1 LATIAYVLLGA
12 VLLTNSNKMEILKK
26 YVVYEL
32 NQIMGSEKHLALE
45 KLEFKGWVSNNFDTE
60 EDAIQALIN
69 DEKHYE
75 DYVILKQVFL
85 RS

>member
-1 LATIAYVLLGA
+1 LLGA
-12 VLLTNSNKMEILKK
+12 VLLTNSNKMEIVKK

-32 NQIMGSEKHLALE
+32 NRVMGSEKHLALE
-45 KLEFKGWVSNNFDTE
+45 KVEFKGWVSNNFNTE
-60 EDAIQALIN
+60 EEAIQALIN

>member
-1 LATIAYVLLGA
+1 MLGA
-12 VLLTNSNKMEILKK
+12 VLITNSNKMEILKK

-32 NQIMGSEKHLALE
+32 NRVMGSEKHLALK

-60 EDAIQALIN
+60 EEAIQALIN

>member
-1 LATIAYVLLGA
+1 MNIV
-12 VLLTNSNKMEILKK
+12 KK

-32 NQIMGSEKHLALE
+32 NRVMGSERHLALE
-45 KLEFKGWVSNNFDTE
+45 KVEFKGWVSNNFDTE
-60 EDAIQALIN
+60 EEAIQALIN

-85 RS
+85 VS

>member
-1 LATIAYVLLGA
+1 MGIV
-12 VLLTNSNKMEILKK
+12 KK

-32 NQIMGSEKHLALE
+32 NRVMGSEKHLALE

-60 EDAIQALIN
+60 EEAIQALIN
-69 DEKHYE
+69 DEKHYD
-75 DYVILKQVFL
+75 DYVILKQVFI